1 MHGVRIERLL
11 ASTAVALVLA
21 AAPVSAR
28 GAQDG
33 AAGATVAAVPAAAN
47 PQPLDSPDLP
57 PSVESIGATTPQAAP
72 PAPAAAEKPTAPAPA
87 PATASPAPAQPSPAA
102 VELETPAPAP
112 AAPATIAA
120 PTPAAPPAAA
130 PAAVATPAPAAAP
143 SATQAPAS
151 AATPALAAPVTASA
165 PAAAPTLSAADQAIV
180 DQLHNL
186 SSGKFDRTVGNKK
199 DRTIID
205 AFYSGRD
212 YAPLWLTDGKLNDR
226 AKAVIAYLGHVD
238 RDGLDPND
246 YPAPNFA
253 AMSDPAELAEAEL
266 KLDMTV
272 ITYAHH
278 AAVGR
283 VHWSR
288 ISPDILYTTTAP
300 EPADV
305 LAAMVEAKDMTAAL
319 DGYEPHTAG

>member
-1 MHGVRIERLL
+1 M
-11 ASTAVALVLA
+11 
-21 AAPVSAR
+21 
-28 GAQDG
+28 
-33 AAGATVAAVPAAAN
+33 
-47 PQPLDSPDLP
+47 
-57 PSVESIGATTPQAAP
+57 
-72 PAPAAAEKPTAPAPA
+72 
-87 PATASPAPAQPSPAA
+87 
-102 VELETPAPAP
+102 
-112 AAPATIAA
+112 
-120 PTPAAPPAAA
+120 
-130 PAAVATPAPAAAP
+130 
-143 SATQAPAS
+143 
-151 AATPALAAPVTASA
+151 TASA

-278 AAVGR
+278 AAVM
-283 VHWSR
+283 SFA
-288 ISPDILYTTTAP
+288 STK
-300 EPADV
+300 
-305 LAAMVEAKDMTAAL
+305 AASTSAGSGAVVVYRMSGLIRDQCTRPTAA
-319 DGYEPHTAG
+319 